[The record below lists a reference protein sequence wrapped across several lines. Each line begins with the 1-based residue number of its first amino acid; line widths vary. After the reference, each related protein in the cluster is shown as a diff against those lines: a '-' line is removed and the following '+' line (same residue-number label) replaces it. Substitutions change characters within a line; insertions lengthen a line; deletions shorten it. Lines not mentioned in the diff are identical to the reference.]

1 MEETFAV
8 IPEDPGAR
16 SPTAYFVRL
25 EVAIDWGLRHYGS
38 GGFRIRK
45 AGQALRSRGADTP
58 EFQGVPR

>member
-8 IPEDPGAR
+8 IPEDPRAG

-25 EVAIDWGLRHYGS
+25 EVAIDWGLRQYGS

-45 AGQALRSRGADTP
+45 ADQALRGKGAHTP